1 MRIFRPRATLSEITL
16 AGVLRDCSNLEC
28 ARGRR
33 SLTVRGAPGDGAH
46 GCGKYQYI
54 VSCASARRRVVARA
68 ARRVR
73 TRAWVTRKR
82 GQNVVWRQKNL
93 QIFVS
98 HEKDFFEGSSATGPQ
113 RDLRHRE
120 RENIETRT
128 ERVMRMAFDD
138 VMDGAGT
145 PVQAMTVGKY

>member
-1 MRIFRPRATLSEITL
+1 M
-16 AGVLRDCSNLEC
+16 
-28 ARGRR
+28 
-33 SLTVRGAPGDGAH
+33 
-46 GCGKYQYI
+46 
-54 VSCASARRRVVARA
+54 
-68 ARRVR
+68 
-73 TRAWVTRKR
+73 
-82 GQNVVWRQKNL
+82 
-93 QIFVS
+93 S